1 MIEQFVKANC
11 LSCLLNENSS
21 VELIPEPF
29 RMQGIVSFRVTYQE
43 YAQYILS
50 MTDRAGIILMAD
62 FEYLKEL
69 ASSQNPKLYKCFLN
83 DIAFAII
90 KEVWF
95 AERYKK
101 QASIIV
107 PASLD
112 SKQSCGVSDMLG
124 YYKVCGD
131 AEMLLCQRVTARGFD
146 IKPPKIEQNK
156 NLFKLAVVL
165 FYLASISVNPREIDL
180 VYDL

>member
-11 LSCLLNENSS
+11 LSCLLNENSN

-29 RMQGIVSFRVTYQE
+29 RMQGTVSFRVTYQE
-43 YAQYILS
+43 YTRYILS
-50 MTDRAGIILMAD
+50 LTNRTGIILMAD

-69 ASSQNPKLYKCFLN
+69 ASSQNPRLYTCFLN
-83 DIAFAII
+83 DMSFAII

-101 QASIIV
+101 KASVIL

-112 SKQSCGVSDMLG
+112 SKPWSVSDVLK
-124 YYKVCGD
+124 YYQVSGN
-131 AEMLLCQRVTARGFD
+131 AELLLCQKVTSRGFEL
-146 IKPPKIEQNK
+146 KPPKIEQNK
-156 NLFKLAVVL
+156 NLFKLAVIL
-165 FYLASISVNPREIDL
+165 FYMASVSTNPREIDL